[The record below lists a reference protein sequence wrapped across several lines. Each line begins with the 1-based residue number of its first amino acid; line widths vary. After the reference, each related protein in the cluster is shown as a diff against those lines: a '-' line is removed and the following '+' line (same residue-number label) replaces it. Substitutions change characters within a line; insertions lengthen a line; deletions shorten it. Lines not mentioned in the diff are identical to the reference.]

1 MLQPREA
8 DTLKASKNSR
18 FSDPLDPEPGG
29 LGYRLLAIGYRLLAI
44 RDARCAL
51 RVSRRGSAG

>member
-8 DTLKASKNSR
+8 DAPKASKNSR
-18 FSDPLDPEPGG
+18 FSGPLDPEPGG
-29 LGYRLLAIGYRLLAI
+29 LGYWLLAIGYS
-44 RDARCAL
+44 RCAL

>member
-8 DTLKASKNSR
+8 DAPKASKNSR
-18 FSDPLDPEPGG
+18 FSGPLDPEPGG
-29 LGYRLLAIGYRLLAI
+29 VGYRLLAI
-44 RDARCAL
+44 RAARCAL